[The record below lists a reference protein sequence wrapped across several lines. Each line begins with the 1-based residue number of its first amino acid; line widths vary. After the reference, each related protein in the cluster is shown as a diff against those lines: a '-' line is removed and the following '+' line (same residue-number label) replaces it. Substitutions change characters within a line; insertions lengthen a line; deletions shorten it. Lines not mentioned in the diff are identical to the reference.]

1 MPTDNDFTK
10 ILDWPGY
17 RVYRHEI
24 DERGKKLRLWVQR
37 KRGNGKIECSGC
49 GRKFR
54 DFYDLSERAVRDLP
68 WGEFQTTV
76 YIEIYRVKCPE
87 CGVKREKVLQLP
99 SKAPFSKRFE
109 EAVGEAC
116 ESASA
121 RQVARRFDLAA
132 STVRAID
139 LRYLERWAQSRR
151 KPALRQMGVDEIY
164 LGKKQKFVTV
174 VSNLE
179 TREPLWFGAERKQET
194 LDEFFRTQLS
204 RKQRQGID
212 AACLDMWEPYRLSLE
227 QWVPGCRVVYDKFHI
242 LQHANAAIDEVRR
255 AEFFRR
261 GGRMR
266 GLVKG
271 KRWLLLSRWVNLN
284 TEKKLQ
290 LNQLFGLNRRMLKAY
305 LLKESLNRLWDYRYE
320 GAMLRYLQNWIDQLR
335 WQRLKPFEK
344 LAWMLL
350 DHLEGILNYCRT
362 RIAMGVVEAINGNI
376 KTLLRRG
383 RGYKNLRYLLLKAQ
397 RMAATKT
404 EFVTLRK
411 AA

>member
-1 MPTDNDFTK
+1 VPTDNDFTK
-10 ILDWPGY
+10 ILSWPGY

-24 DERGKKLRLWVQR
+24 DEGRKKLRLWVQR

-49 GRKFR
+49 RRKFR
-54 DFYDLSERAVRDLP
+54 EFYDRSERAVRDLP

-76 YIEIYRVKCPE
+76 YIEIYRVKCPD

-99 SKAPFSKRFE
+99 SKAPFSRRFE

-121 RQVARRFDLAA
+121 RQVARRFELAA

-139 LRYLERWAQSRR
+139 LRYLERWARSRR

-204 RKQRQGID
+204 RKQRQGIE
-212 AACLDMWEPYRLSLE
+212 AVCLDMWEPYRLSLA
-227 QWVPGCRVVYDKFHI
+227 QWAPGCRLVYDKFHI
-242 LQHANAAIDEVRR
+242 LRHANAALDEVRR
-255 AEFFRR
+255 AEFFRQ
-261 GGRMR
+261 GGRQR
-266 GLVKG
+266 ELVKG

-284 TEKKLQ
+284 TEKKRQ

-305 LLKESLNRLWDYRYE
+305 LLKESLSRLWDYRYE

-344 LAWMLL
+344 LGWMLL

-376 KTLLRRG
+376 RTLLRRG